1 MMISLDNIHVT
12 FGEGT
17 PLETRAVRGISLDIQ
32 EGEFVTVIGSNGSG
46 KSTLLNTLSGETLP
60 TSGKVVVGD
69 QDVTN
74 WSTSQRAKLIARV
87 FQDPLAGSCENLS
100 IEENMALAW
109 YRGRPRGFASALNNE
124 NRETFKK
131 QLSRLGLDLE
141 NRLKDKMGLLSGGQ
155 RQAISLLMSALQ
167 PATILLLDEH
177 TAALDPKT
185 AAFVI
190 DLTCQIIDEN
200 KLTSLMVTHS
210 MQQALEVGTR
220 TIMLHEGKIVF
231 DVKGE
236 ERKGLTVVDLLDL
249 FKQNQQGEELSDD
262 SLLLS

>member
-1 MMISLDNIHVT
+1 MIVLDQIQVT

-17 PLETRAVRGISLDIQ
+17 PLETRAVRGISLTINA
-32 EGEFVTVIGSNGSG
+32 GEFVTVIGSNGSG
-46 KSTLLNTLSGETLP
+46 KSTLLNTLSGEVHP
-60 TSGKVVVGD
+60 QKGKILVGD
-69 QDVTN
+69 QDVTR
-74 WSTSQRAKLIARV
+74 WSTAQRAKLIARV

-109 YRGRPRGFASALNNE
+109 YRGKKTGFSAALTTE
-124 NRETFKK
+124 NRDVFKQ
-131 QLSRLGLDLE
+131 QLSRLGLGLE

-167 PATILLLDEH
+167 PAKILLLDEH

-200 KLTSLMVTHS
+200 QLTALMVTHS

-231 DVKGE
+231 DVSGE
-236 ERKGLTVVDLLDL
+236 QRKGLVVADLLDL

>member
-1 MMISLDNIHVT
+1 MISLEDIHVT

-46 KSTLLNTLSGETLP
+46 KSTLLNTLSGETFP
-60 TSGKVVVGD
+60 TSGKIKIGD
-69 QDVTN
+69 QDVTK
-74 WSTSQRAKLIARV
+74 WSTSQRAKLISRV

-109 YRGRPRGFASALNNE
+109 YRGQPRGFGSALNNK
-124 NRETFKK
+124 NREIFKK
-131 QLSRLGLDLE
+131 QLSRLGLGLE

-167 PATILLLDEH
+167 PAKILLLDEH

-190 DLTCQIIDEN
+190 DLTCQIIDES

-231 DVKGE
+231 DVKGDA
-236 ERKGLTVVDLLDL
+236 RKGLTVVDLLDL
-249 FKQNQQGEELSDD
+249 FKKNQQGEELSDD
-262 SLLLS
+262 SLLLG

>member
-1 MMISLDNIHVT
+1 MIQLDDIHVT
-12 FGEGT
+12 FGAGT
-17 PLETRAVRGISLDIQ
+17 PLETRAVRGISLTIN

-46 KSTLLNTLSGETLP
+46 KSTLLNTLSGETMP
-60 TSGKVVVGD
+60 TSGRINIGE
-69 QDVTN
+69 QEVTS
-74 WSTSQRAKLIARV
+74 WTTAQRAKLIARV
-87 FQDPLAGSCENLS
+87 FQDPLAGSCENLT

-109 YRGRPRGFASALNNE
+109 YRGQPTGFGSALNVE
-124 NRETFKK
+124 NRDIFKQ
-131 QLSRLGLDLE
+131 QLSRLGLGLE
-141 NRLKDKMGLLSGGQ
+141 NRLRDKMGLLSGGQ

-167 PATILLLDEH
+167 PAKILLLDEH

-190 DLTCQIIDEN
+190 DLTCQIIEEN

-231 DVKGE
+231 DVKGD

-249 FKQNQQGEELSDD
+249 FKKNQQGEELSDD
-262 SLLLS
+262 SLLLG

>member
-1 MMISLDNIHVT
+1 MIVLDQVQVT

-17 PLETRAVRGISLDIQ
+17 PLETRAVRGISLSINA
-32 EGEFVTVIGSNGSG
+32 GEFVTVIGSNGSG
-46 KSTLLNTLSGETLP
+46 KSTLLNTLSGEVHPQKGTIL
-60 TSGKVVVGD
+60 VGD
-69 QDVTN
+69 QDVTR
-74 WSTSQRAKLIARV
+74 WSSAQRAELIARV

-109 YRGRPRGFASALNNE
+109 YRGKKTGFSAALNAE
-124 NRETFKK
+124 NRDVFKQ
-131 QLSRLGLDLE
+131 QLSRLGLGLE

-167 PATILLLDEH
+167 PAKILLLDEH

-185 AAFVI
+185 AAFVV

-200 KLTSLMVTHS
+200 KLTALMVTHS

-220 TIMLHEGKIVF
+220 TIMLHEGKVVF
-231 DVKGE
+231 DVSGE
-236 ERKGLTVVDLLDL
+236 ERKDLVVADLLDL
-249 FKQNQQGEELSDD
+249 FKKNQQGEELSDD